1 MSDDSTVSDPGI
13 PATIGDAELAMS
25 EFGVVTEARTLRIRR
40 VLPGPIERVWA
51 YLTESEKR
59 GRWLAA
65 GPMEL
70 RVGGRVELTFR
81 NSGLSAHAEPAPD
94 KYKEYEGAGFQGR
107 VTRCDPPRVL
117 SYTWGDHSEVTFEL
131 TPEGENVLLVLTHRR
146 LPDRTAMVLRRQR
159 LAHPSRNSARSPER
173 PRAARVLVDPC
184 APGGG
189 IREAAPRPDSPSGQ
203 ARRGKCARRREPPQ
217 AAQVRR
223 CRCRRRAASA
233 RADSQN

>member
-1 MSDDSTVSDPGI
+1 MSDNGTVSDPGI

-51 YLTESEKR
+51 YLTESDKR

-81 NSGLSAHAEPAPD
+81 NSDLSAHAEPPPE
-94 KYKEYEGAGFQGR
+94 KYKENEGAGIQGR
-107 VTRCDPPRVL
+107 VTRCEPPRVL

-131 TPEGENVLLVLTHRR
+131 TPESENVLLVLTHRR
-146 LPDRTAMVLRRQR
+146 LPDRTTMVRVGSGWHTH
-159 LAHPSRNSARSPER
+159 LAILLDHLNGRE
-173 PRAARVLVDPC
+173 PRAFWSTHARL
-184 APGGG
+184 
-189 IREAAPRPDSPSGQ
+189 EAEYEKRLPA
-203 ARRGKCARRREPPQ
+203 
-217 AAQVRR
+217 
-223 CRCRRRAASA
+223 
-233 RADSQN
+233 

>member
-1 MSDDSTVSDPGI
+1 MSDDGTVSDPGI
-13 PATIGDAELAMS
+13 PTIGDAELAMS

-81 NSGLSAHAEPAPD
+81 NTDLSAHAEPAPD
-94 KYKEYEGAGFQGR
+94 KYKKYEGAGIQGR
-107 VTRCDPPRVL
+107 VTRCDPPRAELYLGRTLGGHVRAQPAGRRRPARADPPPPARPH
-117 SYTWGDHSEVTFEL
+117 GDGHGWE
-131 TPEGENVLLVLTHRR
+131 
-146 LPDRTAMVLRRQR
+146 R
-159 LAHPSRNSARSPER
+159 LARASRDSARPPER
-173 PRAARVLVDPC
+173 PGAAAVLVDAR

-189 IREAAPRPDSPSGQ
+189 IREAAPG
-203 ARRGKCARRREPPQ
+203 
-217 AAQVRR
+217 
-223 CRCRRRAASA
+223 
-233 RADSQN
+233 